1 MSIWIAAFM
10 GSDVVEVLPVQQR
23 WECAKKRRYYLVCVQ
38 RNLFAELKVWRAWGG
53 IGSTRGGQRIEPVA
67 DLDAACARVAV
78 IEQRRRV
85 RGYADRQIVAIETRQ
100 ESNSELETLV
110 STPCSALA
118 PAA

>member
-1 MSIWIAAFM
+1 M
-10 GSDVVEVLPVQQR
+10 GSDAVEVLPVQQR

-67 DLDAACARVAV
+67 DIDAACARVAV

-85 RGYADRQIVAIETRQ
+85 RGYAGRRIVAIETRQ
-100 ESNSELETLV
+100 ESNSEIGTLV

>member
-1 MSIWIAAFM
+1 MD
-10 GSDVVEVLPVQQR
+10 SDVVEGLPAQQR
-23 WECAKKRRYYLVCVQ
+23 WECAEKRRYYLVRVQ
-38 RNLFAELKVWRAWGG
+38 RNLFAELEVWRAWGD
-53 IGSTRGGQRIEPVA
+53 IGSARGGQRVDPVA

-85 RGYADRQIVAIETRQ
+85 RGYAGRRILAIETRQ
-100 ESNSELETLV
+100 ESNSEIGTLV